1 MNLSPA
7 SLALGGGVVLV
18 VLGLYALLTS
28 RHLIKI
34 LVGVQLM
41 GKGILLALVAAGQ
54 VSGQA
59 DLAQALIVTVIVAD
73 TIVTTAGLAF
83 AVRVQRQ
90 FGTLDVRALATLK
103 G

>member
-7 SLALGGGVVLV
+7 ATLLAGALLVLG
-18 VLGLYALLTS
+18 LGLYALLTS
-28 RHLIKI
+28 HHLIKI
-34 LVGVQLM
+34 LVGLQLI
-41 GKGILLALVAAGQ
+41 GKGILLALLAAGLA
-54 VSGQA
+54 SGQTS
-59 DLAQALIVTVIVAD
+59 LAQALIVTTIVAD
-73 TIVTTAGLAF
+73 TIVAIAGLAF

>member
-1 MNLSPA
+1 MSLSPA
-7 SLALGGGVVLV
+7 AQVMVGAFVLV
-18 VLGLYALLTS
+18 ALGLYALLTS
-28 RHLIKI
+28 HHLIKI
-34 LVGVQLM
+34 LVGVQVM

-54 VSGQA
+54 IAGQA
-59 DLAQALIVTVIVAD
+59 SLAQALIVTVIVAD

-90 FGTLDVRALATLK
+90 FGTLDVRALATLQ

>member
-1 MNLSPA
+1 MSLSPA
-7 SLALGGGVVLV
+7 AQVMAGAFVLV
-18 VLGLYALLTS
+18 ALGLYALLAS
-28 RHLIKI
+28 HHLIKI
-34 LVGVQLM
+34 LVGMQIM

-54 VSGQA
+54 VAGQA